1 MSRSST
7 GKRDKILQLRNENPL
22 MNSVEIGKT
31 VGVSKQYV
39 HKILKKEGL
48 VTYVPKRKTIYKCKL
63 CDNVLPKGKRTV
75 CSPECHFKYY
85 RIPVTCS
92 FCHVGFYLKRS
103 EVAQRYKRRYNRIH
117 CSRTCYNK
125 DRRDR

>member
-1 MSRSST
+1 MGSKDRII
-7 GKRDKILQLRNENPL
+7 KLRNETPL
-22 MNSVEIGKT
+22 MNSVEIGKL

-63 CDNVLPKGKRTV
+63 SDTVLAKCKRTV
-75 CSPECHFKYY
+75 CSSECHFKYY